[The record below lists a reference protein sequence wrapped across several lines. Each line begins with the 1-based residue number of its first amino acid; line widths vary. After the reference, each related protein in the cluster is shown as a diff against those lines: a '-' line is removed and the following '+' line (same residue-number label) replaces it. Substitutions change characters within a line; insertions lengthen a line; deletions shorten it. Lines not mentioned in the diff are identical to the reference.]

1 MGANIRKKIELCKYI
16 DACKYHFRE
25 TGAANKKPSIC
36 IIPLICLPLINLF
49 NILRKL
55 FKITTI

>member
-1 MGANIRKKIELCKYI
+1 MGANIRKKNELCKCI
-16 DACKYHFRE
+16 DARKYHFQE
-25 TGAANKKPSIC
+25 TDAANKKLSIC